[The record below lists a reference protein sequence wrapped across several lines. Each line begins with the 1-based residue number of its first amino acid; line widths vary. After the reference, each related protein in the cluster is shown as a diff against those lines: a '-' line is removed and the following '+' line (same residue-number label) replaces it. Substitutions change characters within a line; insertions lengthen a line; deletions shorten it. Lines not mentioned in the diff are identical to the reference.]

1 MKLKKYKVRCSS
13 DGIINIP
20 KEIKNALGWKIG
32 EEVHIL
38 ESETFITDTET
49 FKSISVQ
56 KISDT
61 EREDYQEELK
71 DSFKAGMF
79 NKEAEA

>member
-71 DSFKAGMF
+71 DSFEAGMF